1 MPPRSSLLSGAE
13 ARSPA
18 LREEGGK
25 VVLKPQIQQ
34 EPDSPHIHTHSHVL
48 AFGISAKIRE

>member
-34 EPDSPHIHTHSHVL
+34 EPDSPHIHTHSHGL
-48 AFGISAKIRE
+48 TFGISAKIRE